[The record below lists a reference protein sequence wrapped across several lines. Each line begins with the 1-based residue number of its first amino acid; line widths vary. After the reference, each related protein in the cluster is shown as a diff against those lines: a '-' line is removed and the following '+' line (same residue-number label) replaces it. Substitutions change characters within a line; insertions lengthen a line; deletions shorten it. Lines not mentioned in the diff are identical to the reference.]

1 MYNLRSAKTI
11 FQKIIEVFV
20 KKSKRDCTIDKSFIY
35 ISSRPLLILEPL
47 DEVAV
52 DSDPDSVPVSLP
64 SGS

>member
-20 KKSKRDCTIDKSFIY
+20 EKSKGDCTIDKSFIY